1 MDLRAIVA
9 FDAESVLQ
17 AQALSERFA
26 VAYLDGQNLDAL
38 KPRTLHRFVTDTIV
52 ALNEDGVLVCAEDG
66 LRLLSGGA
74 QDGVMIQADFVGSTV
89 TYRREK
95 GGGRSQMIAKAVGL
109 KPGVAPYVLDATAG
123 LGGDAFVLASL
134 GCRLSLLERVP
145 VVRALLADGLSRGMC
160 VAQENDPDL
169 AQILGAMCLHE
180 TDAATYLNQLE
191 GDACP
196 DVVYLD
202 PMFPERSKSALVK
215 KEMRVFHHLVG
226 EDTDADALLPLSL
239 NKARYRVVVKR
250 PRLAPFLNE
259 TKPSHSL
266 TGKRNRFDVYV
277 IQGMPGSLG

>member
-1 MDLRAIVA
+1 
-9 FDAESVLQ
+9 
-17 AQALSERFA
+17 
-26 VAYLDGQNLDAL
+26 
-38 KPRTLHRFVTDTIV
+38 
-52 ALNEDGVLVCAEDG
+52 
-66 LRLLSGGA
+66 
-74 QDGVMIQADFVGSTV
+74 
-89 TYRREK
+89 
-95 GGGRSQMIAKAVGL
+95 
-109 KPGVAPYVLDATAG
+109 
-123 LGGDAFVLASL
+123 
-134 GCRLSLLERVP
+134 

-160 VAQENDPDL
+160 VAQENDTDL

-226 EDTDADALLPLSL
+226 EDTDADALLPLAL